1 MSLGIRAVS
10 VFSLRLTERPMPTGS
25 RDVGVLL
32 DWLLDSMGLVRRS
45 GRDET
50 GALHRIMR
58 EAFLPEPLRGWD
70 SKQLGDQTGLSST
83 GIHHQMVK
91 LRECGLVAAKVDGKW
106 HRHILRGGTMTSA
119 VTMVESQATAI
130 LGLRLSELAQMV
142 ETSESR
148 MAIEAE
154 GDDVPFSIR
163 IAEPGPSEEGD
174 RTSALASDIG
184 IAGDSQQSEDD
195 NLPRDLLVEFC
206 SSHQPITLL
215 ALSERLSESRG
226 RVSTV
231 VERMRSAGLVERA
244 PMIDRI
250 AQDIFAGLS
259 RQFDARGEDWLM
271 SRGGLGRL
279 EDLVSGALVAGVSK
293 GNLNIDR
300 VRDILSPVPMADQRV
315 LLNTLGG
322 RMPYG
327 FRMSGSD
334 GTAVSTRVMRKAE
347 QTLRRIRTVA
357 SRLDEAIHSP

>member
-1 MSLGIRAVS
+1 
-10 VFSLRLTERPMPTGS
+10 
-25 RDVGVLL
+25 
-32 DWLLDSMGLVRRS
+32 
-45 GRDET
+45 
-50 GALHRIMR
+50 MR

-91 LRECGLVAAKVDGKW
+91 LRECGLVTAKVDGKW
-106 HRHILRGGTMTSA
+106 HRHILRGGSIISA

-154 GDDVPFSIR
+154 DDEVPFSIR
-163 IAEPGPSEEGD
+163 IAEPGPLEGD
-174 RTSALASDIG
+174 DRASVLASDLG
-184 IAGDSQQSEDD
+184 ISGGSQQSGD
-195 NLPRDLLVEFC
+195 NLPRDLLLELC
-206 SSHQPITLL
+206 SGHQPITLL

-244 PMIDRI
+244 PMTDRI
-250 AQDIFAGLS
+250 AQDIFAGLI

-279 EDLVSGALVAGVSK
+279 EETVSGALVSGASRGK
-293 GNLNIDR
+293 LGIEQ
-300 VRDILSPVPMADQRV
+300 VRDTLSPVPLADQRV

-327 FRMSGSD
+327 FRISGAD
-334 GTAVSTRVMRKAE
+334 GPTVSTRVMRKAE
-347 QTLRRIRTVA
+347 QTLRRLRTVA
-357 SRLDEAIHSP
+357 SRLDESLIG